1 MHTDENKATRDY
13 SHEYKLRKKSKK
25 RMIAEIEKEKALLFE
40 AMLKEQNIT
49 FSNWINKKI
58 NDHISEVK

>member
-1 MHTDENKATRDY
+1 MHTGENKATRDY
-13 SHEYKLRKKSKK
+13 SHEYQLRKRNKK

-40 AMLKEQNIT
+40 AILKEQNIT

-58 NDHISEVK
+58 NDHIDKA